1 MSEDKVTSI
10 SITGVGGQGIIL
22 ASNIISKL
30 ALSAGYDVKKSEV
43 HGMSQRGGS
52 VVSEV
57 RFGEKVYSP
66 LIPEGGADIVMS
78 FEKVEALRYINKLK
92 KGGIIIVNTQEIL
105 SSTILAGL
113 EEYPKGIIEELK
125 SIVSRVIPVNAMED
139 AKSLGNIKT
148 VNSIMLGVLSG
159 YLSFSL
165 QLWEDV
171 IKSSVPAKTM
181 ELNLRAFMRGREYNS

>member
-1 MSEDKVTSI
+1 MNEVTSI
-10 SITGVGGQGIIL
+10 CITGVGGQGIIL

-52 VVSEV
+52 VISEV
-57 RFGEKVYSP
+57 RFGKKVYSP

-78 FEKVEALRYINKLK
+78 FETVESLRYINKLK
-92 KGGIIIVNTQEIL
+92 KDGIIIVNTQEIL

-113 EEYPKGIIEELK
+113 EEYPKGILDKLK
-125 SIVSRVIPVNAMED
+125 STVHKVIPVNAIED

-148 VNSIMLGVLSG
+148 VNSIMLGVLSN
-159 YLSFSL
+159 YLSFE
-165 QLWEDV
+165 QKLWEEV
-171 IKSSVPAKTM
+171 LKSSVPGKTVD
-181 ELNLRAFMRGREYNS
+181 LNLKAFMKGREYK

>member
-1 MSEDKVTSI
+1 MSEVTSI
-10 SITGVGGQGIIL
+10 CITGVGGQGIIL

-30 ALSAGYDVKKSEV
+30 ALSAGYDIKKSEV

-52 VVSEV
+52 VISEV

-92 KGGIIIVNTQEIL
+92 KSGIIIVNTQEIL

-113 EEYPKGIIEELK
+113 EEYPKGILDTLK
-125 SIVSRVIPVNAMED
+125 GIVNKVIPVNAMED
-139 AKSLGNIKT
+139 AKSMGNIKT
-148 VNSIMLGVLSG
+148 VNSIMLGVLSN
-159 YLSFSL
+159 YLSFE
-165 QLWEDV
+165 QKLWEDV
-171 IKSSVPAKTM
+171 IKSSVPAKTVD
-181 ELNLRAFMRGREYNS
+181 LNLKAFMKGREYNS

>member
-1 MSEDKVTSI
+1 MSEVTSI
-10 SITGVGGQGIIL
+10 CITGVGGQGIIL

-57 RFGEKVYSP
+57 RFGKKVYSP
-66 LIPEGGADIVMS
+66 LISEGGADIVMS
-78 FEKVEALRYINKLK
+78 FETVEALRYINKLK
-92 KGGIIIVNTQEIL
+92 KNGLIIVSTQEIL

-113 EEYPKGIIEELK
+113 EEYPKGILDTLK
-125 SIVSRVIPVNAMED
+125 GIVNKVIPVNAMED

-148 VNSIMLGVLSG
+148 VNSIMLGVLSN
-159 YLSFSL
+159 YLSFD
-165 QLWEDV
+165 QKLWEDV
-171 IKSSVPAKTM
+171 IKSSVPAKTVD
-181 ELNLRAFMRGREYNS
+181 LNLKAFMRGREYK

>member
-1 MSEDKVTSI
+1 MSEVTSI
-10 SITGVGGQGIIL
+10 CITGVGGQGIIL

-30 ALSAGYDVKKSEV
+30 ALSAGHDVKKSEV

-66 LIPEGGADIVMS
+66 LISEGGADIVMS
-78 FEKVEALRYINKLK
+78 FETVEALRYINKLK
-92 KGGIIIVNTQEIL
+92 KNGLIIVSTQEIL

-113 EEYPKGIIEELK
+113 EEYPKGILDTLK
-125 SIVSRVIPVNAMED
+125 GIVNKVIPVNAMED

-148 VNSIMLGVLSG
+148 VNSIMLGVLSN
-159 YLSFSL
+159 YLSFD
-165 QLWEDV
+165 QTLWEEV
-171 IKSSVPAKTM
+171 IKSSVPAKTVD
-181 ELNLRAFMRGREYNS
+181 LNLKAFMRGMEYK

>member
-1 MSEDKVTSI
+1 MSEVTSI
-10 SITGVGGQGIIL
+10 CITGVGGQGIIL

-52 VVSEV
+52 VISEV

-78 FEKVEALRYINKLK
+78 FETVESLRYINKLK
-92 KGGIIIVNTQEIL
+92 KDGIIIVNTQEIL

-113 EEYPKGIIEELK
+113 EEYPKGILDKLK
-125 SIVSRVIPVNAMED
+125 STVHKAIPVNAIED

-148 VNSIMLGVLSG
+148 VNSIMLGVLSN
-159 YLSFSL
+159 YLSFE
-165 QLWEDV
+165 QKLWEEV
-171 IKSSVPAKTM
+171 LKSSVPAKTVD
-181 ELNLRAFMRGREYNS
+181 LNLKAFMKGREYK

>member
-1 MSEDKVTSI
+1 MSEVTSI
-10 SITGVGGQGIIL
+10 CITGVGGQGIIL

-52 VVSEV
+52 VISEV

-78 FEKVEALRYINKLK
+78 FETVESLRYINKLK
-92 KGGIIIVNTQEIL
+92 KDGIIIVNTQEIL

-113 EEYPKGIIEELK
+113 EEYPKGILDKLK
-125 SIVSRVIPVNAMED
+125 STVHKVIPVNAIED

-148 VNSIMLGVLSG
+148 VNSIMLGVLSN
-159 YLSFSL
+159 YLSFE
-165 QLWEDV
+165 QKLWQEV
-171 IKSSVPAKTM
+171 LKSSVPAKTVD
-181 ELNLRAFMRGREYNS
+181 LNLKAFMKGREYK

>member
-1 MSEDKVTSI
+1 MSEVTSI
-10 SITGVGGQGIIL
+10 CITGVGGQGIIL

-66 LIPEGGADIVMS
+66 IIAEGGADIIMS
-78 FEKVEALRYINKLK
+78 FEKVETLRAINKLK
-92 KGGIIIVNTQEIL
+92 KDGTVIVNNQEIL

-113 EEYPKGIIEELK
+113 EEYPKGILDILK
-125 SIVSRVIPVNAMED
+125 ATVSRVIPVNAMED

-159 YLSFSL
+159 YLSFDV
-165 QLWEDV
+165 QLWEEV
-171 IKSSVPAKTM
+171 IKSSVPAKTV
-181 ELNLRAFMRGREYNS
+181 ELNMKAFMRGREYR

>member
-1 MSEDKVTSI
+1 MSEVTSI
-10 SITGVGGQGIIL
+10 CITGVGGQGIIL

-30 ALSAGYDVKKSEV
+30 ALSAGHDVKKSEV

-66 LIPEGGADIVMS
+66 LISEGGADIVMS
-78 FEKVEALRYINKLK
+78 FETVEALRYINKLK
-92 KGGIIIVNTQEIL
+92 KNGLIIVSTQEIL

-113 EEYPKGIIEELK
+113 EEYPKGILDTLK
-125 SIVSRVIPVNAMED
+125 GIVNKVIPVNAMED

-148 VNSIMLGVLSG
+148 VNSIMLGVLSN
-159 YLSFSL
+159 YLSFD
-165 QLWEDV
+165 QTLWEEV
-171 IKSSVPAKTM
+171 IKSSVPAKTVD
-181 ELNLRAFMRGREYNS
+181 LNLKAFMRGREYK

>member
-10 SITGVGGQGIIL
+10 CITGVGGQGIIL

-30 ALSAGYDVKKSEV
+30 ALSDGYDVKKSEV

-57 RFGEKVYSP
+57 RFGKKVYSP
-66 LIPEGGADIVMS
+66 LIPEGEADIVMS

-92 KGGIIIVNTQEIL
+92 KNGLIIVNSQEIL

-125 SIVSRVIPVNAMED
+125 ATVNKVIPVNAMED

-159 YLSFSL
+159 YLSFPL
-165 QLWEDV
+165 QLWEDI
-171 IKSSVPAKTM
+171 IKSSVPAKTV
-181 ELNLRAFMRGREYNS
+181 ELNLKAFMRGREYK

>member
-1 MSEDKVTSI
+1 MSEVTSI
-10 SITGVGGQGIIL
+10 CITGVGGQGIIL

-52 VVSEV
+52 VISEV
-57 RFGEKVYSP
+57 RYGKKVYSP

-78 FEKVEALRYINKLK
+78 FEAVEALRYINKLK
-92 KGGIIIVNTQEIL
+92 KDGLIIVSTQEIL

-113 EEYPKGIIEELK
+113 EEYPKGILDKLK
-125 SIVSRVIPVNAMED
+125 STVHKVIPVNAIED

-148 VNSIMLGVLSG
+148 VNSIMLGVLSN
-159 YLSFSL
+159 YLSFE
-165 QLWEDV
+165 QKLWQEV
-171 IKSSVPAKTM
+171 LKSSVPAKTVD
-181 ELNLRAFMRGREYNS
+181 LNLKAFMKGREYK